1 MNERIAMTADEARK
15 SIGVSEKIWRE
26 EFARFGHP
34 FGNATLYL
42 PDELEQVIRDSPQGK
57 RERDR

>member
-1 MNERIAMTADEARK
+1 MNEHIAMTADEARK
-15 SIGVSEKIWRE
+15 SLGVSEKIWQE
-26 EFARFGHP
+26 KFARLGHP

-42 PDELEQVIRDSPQGK
+42 PDEPEQAVRDSPQGK